1 MDIVVVTCATFHM
14 HTGLW
19 NHTGIGPGPEMQSPI
34 HSLQVI
40 SRGTSQPLHHN
51 MFYLEYSS
59 QHKVLTKHKY

>member
-19 NHTGIGPGPEMQSPI
+19 NHTGIAPGPEMQSPI

-40 SRGTSQPLHHN
+40 SRGTSQHFIITCFIWSTPVN
-51 MFYLEYSS
+51 I
-59 QHKVLTKHKY
+59 KC

>member
-19 NHTGIGPGPEMQSPI
+19 NHTGIAPGPEMQSPI

-40 SRGTSQPLHHN
+40 SR
-51 MFYLEYSS
+51 
-59 QHKVLTKHKY
+59 